1 MILDPACGGRMF
13 YFDKNDDRVLFCDIR
28 NFETE
33 LVDNRFFAVKP
44 DLRIDFT
51 DMPFGDEQF
60 NMVVF
65 DPPHL
70 LSKNELDE
78 ETGFMKIKYGS
89 LKINNWKETLKKG
102 FAECFR
108 VLRVGGVLIFKWSEI
123 DIKVK
128 EVLKLT
134 SQRPLLGQRNGKRG
148 VWIVFIKE
156 E

>member
-108 VLRVGGVLIFKWSEI
+108 VLRVGGGAYIQMERDRYKSERGF
-123 DIKVK
+123 
-128 EVLKLT
+128 ETYLT
-134 SQRPLLGQRNGKRG
+134 ATAFGSTQRKTRS
-148 VWIVFIKE
+148 VDCVY
-156 E
+156 